1 MNGRSSRRR
10 FVQGVGAASA
20 VLLAGCG
27 RLLWPGQTPS
37 ASRVPRIGMLWPT
50 HEAYPRNNNEA
61 FAQGLQE
68 LGYVEGHNIL
78 IERRYAEGQAA
89 RLPELVAELIH
100 LPVDLIVA
108 AGVLSIRAARD
119 MTATLPIVMVIAN
132 EPVRE
137 GLVASL
143 ARPGGNVT
151 GLSQMNVQLTGK
163 QLELLKDMVPGLS
176 RVALLWDPTIP
187 GRAYELQEV
196 EAAAQ
201 ALGLRVQALE
211 ARTPEEL
218 EAAFAAA
225 ATGRTDGL
233 LLQNSALNTVHLA
246 RIAEWAARNR
256 LPTMS
261 GFPEFAAD
269 GGLMGYGPDRADQW
283 RRAAT
288 YVDKILKGTKPADL
302 PVEQP
307 MRFKFVINLKTAQM
321 LGLTIP
327 QQVLLQATEIIQ

>member
-1 MNGRSSRRR
+1 MRLSRRQ
-10 FVQGVGAASA
+10 FVQGAGMAGLGLV
-20 VLLAGCG
+20 GCG
-27 RLLWPGQTPS
+27 RLPGPLQPPP
-37 ASRVPRIGMLWPT
+37 RVPRIGMLRPT
-50 HEAYPRNNNEA
+50 NEAFPQNNDEA

-108 AGVLSIRAARD
+108 GGTLSIRAARD
-119 MTATLPIVMVIAN
+119 ATATLPIVMVIAN
-132 EPVRE
+132 EPVRQ
-137 GLVASL
+137 GLIASL

-163 QLELLKDMVPGLS
+163 QLELLKDTVPGLS
-176 RVALLWDPTIP
+176 RVAFLWNPTVSH
-187 GRAYELQEV
+187 RAYELQES

-201 ALGLRVQALE
+201 ALGLHAQPLE

-225 ATGRTDGL
+225 ATGRADGL
-233 LLQNSALNTVHLA
+233 LLQNSALNSVHQA
-246 RIAEWAARNR
+246 RIAELAARLR

-283 RRAAT
+283 RRAT
-288 YVDKILKGTKPADL
+288 IYVDKILKGAPPADL

-321 LGLTIP
+321 LGLPIP
-327 QQVLLQATEIIQ
+327 PHVLAQTTEVIR